1 MLFLYAVHRGVLALV
16 TVLLSLY
23 AAVRVILALA
33 VLRERLRG
41 PQVGG
46 VALALLA
53 VVLIAAS

>member
-41 PQVGG
+41 PQVAG